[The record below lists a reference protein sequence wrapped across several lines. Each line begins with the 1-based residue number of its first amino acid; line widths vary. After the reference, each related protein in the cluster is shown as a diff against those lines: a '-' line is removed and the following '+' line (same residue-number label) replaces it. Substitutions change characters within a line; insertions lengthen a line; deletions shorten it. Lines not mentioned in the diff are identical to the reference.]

1 MIKKLLIATTLL
13 IYTAAA
19 YSQKGYK
26 FTFNV
31 EGVQDT
37 VIYLAGYYGAK
48 QYYKDTTKV
57 DKNGNFVFEGEE
69 PFPGGIYS
77 IVMPDQKTYFEFN
90 ITEPKFTMTT
100 KRNDLVM
107 SMSVKGSEENK
118 VFYDYLQFINGQQ
131 KKAAPLR
138 KKLKNKQ
145 EEKEENQKSKKL
157 DEEIKKVKE
166 ELSAIDTEVK
176 KYKIDMIAA
185 NGDKLVGK
193 IFSTS
198 QDPEVPDAPKGEDGK
213 PLDKD
218 FSYKYYKA
226 HYLDGVDF
234 CDERL
239 LRSPVFHNK
248 LDYYIKKLTIQI
260 PDSINK
266 EADMLLEKAKCKK
279 EMFKYVTHYIT
290 NSYEKSKIMCMDRVF
305 VHMAQEVYCKDLAWW
320 VDSAQK
326 AKICNR
332 AETLAPLMC
341 GEVAPNIILQDTS
354 EEKWINMHE
363 IEAEY
368 TILFFWDPGCGH
380 CKKAMPKF
388 KAMYD
393 KFKGKGVELYS
404 PCTEFE
410 TKDWK
415 KFVTEK
421 ELNWINVSDNPEINK
436 NAAKYIHLTTLES
449 LNYRDTYDIF
459 STPQVYLLD
468 KDKKILAKKLS
479 AEQLDDILSDKL
491 DMPRTIREEKDEK
504 KDAKDSHGEDSKK
517 KDKPKKVKKS

>member
-1 MIKKLLIATTLL
+1 MIKKLLIA
-13 IYTAAA
+13 ITAFLFTANGF
-19 YSQKGYK
+19 SQKGYK
-26 FTFNV
+26 YTFNV
-31 EGVQDT
+31 EGVNDT

-48 QYYKDTTKV
+48 QYYKDTTNV
-57 DKNGNFVFEGEE
+57 DSKGNFVFEGEE
-69 PFPGGIYS
+69 SLPGGIYS
-77 IVMPDQKTYFEFN
+77 VVMPDQKTYFEFI

-100 KRNDLVM
+100 NRKDLVM

-118 VFYDYLQFINGQQ
+118 VFYDYLQFINNQQ
-131 KKAAPLR
+131 KKATPLR
-138 KKLKNKQ
+138 AKLKADKDD
-145 EEKEENQKSKKL
+145 KKTK
-157 DEEIKKVKE
+157 DE
-166 ELSAIDTEVK
+166 LAAIDTEVK
-176 KYKIDMIAA
+176 KYKLDMIAA
-185 NGDKLVGK
+185 NNDKLVGK

-198 QDPEVPDAPKGEDGK
+198 QDPEVPEAPKGEDGK

-218 FSYKYYKA
+218 FNYKYYKA

-260 PDSINK
+260 PDSIIK
-266 EADMLLEKAKCKK
+266 EADMLLEKTKCNK

-290 NSYEKSKIMCMDRVF
+290 NNYEKSKIMCMDRVF

-354 EEKWINMHE
+354 EEKWINMHQV
-363 IEAEY
+363 EAKY

-393 KFKGKGVELYS
+393 KFEGKGVELYS

-410 TKDWK
+410 TADWK
-415 KFVTEK
+415 KFVIDK
-421 ELNWINVSDNPEINK
+421 ELKWINVSDNPEINK

-449 LNYRDTYDIF
+449 LNFRDTYDIF

-491 DMPRTIREEKDEK
+491 GLPKTIREK
-504 KDAKDSHGEDSKK
+504 KDDDKEEEAEKSTGNEDKK
-517 KDKPKKVKKS
+517 KKKPKRVKMK